1 MYLIVGTVG
10 VVGLIFYA
18 AITGGGLGP
27 FLDLPSFAIVVGGSF
42 FATLAMSRGKF
53 NQETVIFFG
62 NSALMLG
69 WIGLLIGIVL
79 MFGSTDLS
87 TAEGINTFFGK
98 ASPIALLT
106 VLYGLIVKLVCSAW
120 AASMM
125 QQQTLAL
132 PE

>member
-1 MYLIVGTVG
+1 M
-10 VVGLIFYA
+10 
-18 AITGGGLGP
+18 
-27 FLDLPSFAIVVGGSF
+27 VGGSF

-53 NQETVIFFG
+53 NQETVSFFG

-79 MFGSTDLS
+79 MLGSTDLS

-98 ASPIALLT
+98 ASPVALLT
-106 VLYGLIVKLVCSAW
+106 VLYGLILKLVCSAW

-125 QQQTLAL
+125 QRMES
-132 PE
+132 PDP

>member
-1 MYLIVGTVG
+1 M
-10 VVGLIFYA
+10 A
-18 AITGGGLGP
+18 GG
-27 FLDLPSFAIVVGGSF
+27 AF

-53 NQETVIFFG
+53 NQETVSFFG

-69 WIGLLIGIVL
+69 WIGFLIGIVL
-79 MFGSTDLS
+79 MLGSTDLS

-98 ASPIALLT
+98 ASPVALLT

-125 QQQTLAL
+125 QVSFFQKTNPILY
-132 PE
+132 

>member
-1 MYLIVGTVG
+1 MYFIAGIVG

-27 FLDLPSFAIVVGGSF
+27 FLDLPSFAIVVGGAF
-42 FATLAMSRGKF
+42 FATIAMSRGKF
-53 NQETVIFFG
+53 SQETVSFFG
-62 NSALMLG
+62 NSALTLG

-79 MFGSTDLS
+79 MLGSTDLS
-87 TAEGINTFFGK
+87 TADGINTFFGK
-98 ASPIALLT
+98 ASPVALLT

-125 QQQTLAL
+125 HETEA
-132 PE
+132 PKP

>member
-1 MYLIVGTVG
+1 MYLIAGTVG
-10 VVGLIFYA
+10 LVGLIFYA
-18 AITGGGLGP
+18 AIIGGGLGP
-27 FLDLPSFAIVVGGSF
+27 FLDLPSFAIVVGGAF

-53 NQETVIFFG
+53 NKETVSFFG

-69 WIGLLIGIVL
+69 WIGLLIGIIL
-79 MFGSTDLS
+79 MLGSTDLS

-125 QQQTLAL
+125 HETEA
-132 PE
+132 PKP

>member
-1 MYLIVGTVG
+1 MIVGRVG

-18 AITGGGLGP
+18 AIIGGGLGP
-27 FLDLPSFAIVVGGSF
+27 FLDLPAFAIVAGGAF
-42 FATLAMSRGKF
+42 FATLAMSRGRF
-53 NQETVIFFG
+53 NQETVSFFG
-62 NSALMLG
+62 NAALTLG

-79 MFGSTDLS
+79 MLGSTDLS

-98 ASPIALLT
+98 ASPVALLT

-125 QQQTLAL
+125 Q
-132 PE
+132 EK

>member
-10 VVGLIFYA
+10 LVGLIFYA

-27 FLDLPSFAIVVGGSF
+27 FLDLPSFAIVAGGAF
-42 FATLAMSRGKF
+42 FATLAMSRGEV
-53 NQETVIFFG
+53 NQETVSFFG

-69 WIGLLIGIVL
+69 WIGFLIGIVL
-79 MFGSTDLS
+79 MLGSTDLS

-98 ASPIALLT
+98 ASPVALLT

-125 QQQTLAL
+125 QVSFFQKN
-132 PE
+132 

>member
-18 AITGGGLGP
+18 AITGGGLSP
-27 FLDLPSFAIVVGGSF
+27 FLDLPSFAIVAGGAF

-53 NQETVIFFG
+53 NQETVSFFG

-79 MFGSTDLS
+79 MLGSTDLS

-125 QQQTLAL
+125 QRIEA
-132 PE
+132 PDP

>member
-1 MYLIVGTVG
+1 MNLIVGTVG

-53 NQETVIFFG
+53 NQETVSFFG

-69 WIGLLIGIVL
+69 WIGLLIGIIL
-79 MFGSTDLS
+79 MLGSTDLS

-106 VLYGLIVKLVCSAW
+106 VLYGLIVKLVCSAL

-125 QQQTLAL
+125 RQQTEAL

>member
-1 MYLIVGTVG
+1 MYLVVGIVGLVS
-10 VVGLIFYA
+10 LIFYA
-18 AITGGGLGP
+18 AILGGGLAP
-27 FLDLPSFAIVVGGSF
+27 FLDLPAFAIVAGGAF
-42 FATLAMSRGKF
+42 FATLAMSRGRF
-53 NQETVIFFG
+53 NQETVSFFG
-62 NSALMLG
+62 SSALMLG

-79 MFGSTDLS
+79 MLGSTDLS

-125 QQQTLAL
+125 QETQSTVK
-132 PE
+132 

>member
-1 MYLIVGTVG
+1 
-10 VVGLIFYA
+10 
-18 AITGGGLGP
+18 
-27 FLDLPSFAIVVGGSF
+27 
-42 FATLAMSRGKF
+42 MSRGKF
-53 NQETVIFFG
+53 NQETVSFFG

-69 WIGLLIGIVL
+69 WIGLLIGIIL
-79 MFGSTDLS
+79 MLGSTDLS

-125 QQQTLAL
+125 Q
-132 PE
+132 EK

>member
-1 MYLIVGTVG
+1 MYLIVGIVG
-10 VVGLIFYA
+10 LAGLIFYA
-18 AITGGGLGP
+18 AILGGGLGP
-27 FLDLPSFAIVVGGSF
+27 FLDIPSLAIVAGGAF
-42 FATLAMSRGKF
+42 FATLAMSRGNF
-53 NQETVIFFG
+53 NQETVSFFG

-79 MFGSTDLS
+79 MLGSTDLS

-125 QQQTLAL
+125 QGK
-132 PE
+132 

>member
-10 VVGLIFYA
+10 LVGLLFYA
-18 AITGGGLGP
+18 AILGGGLDP
-27 FLDLPSFAIVVGGSF
+27 FLDLPSFAIVVGGAF
-42 FATLAMSRGKF
+42 FATLAMSKGKF
-53 NQETVIFFG
+53 NKETVSFFG

-69 WIGLLIGIVL
+69 WIGLLIGIIL
-79 MFGSTDLS
+79 MLGSTDLS

-125 QQQTLAL
+125 Q
-132 PE
+132 

>member
-1 MYLIVGTVG
+1 MYFIAGIVG

-27 FLDLPSFAIVVGGSF
+27 FLDLPSFAIVAGGAS

-53 NQETVIFFG
+53 NQETVSFFG

-69 WIGLLIGIVL
+69 WIGLLIGIIL
-79 MFGSTDLS
+79 MLGSTDLS

-125 QQQTLAL
+125 QQPTEAL

>member
-10 VVGLIFYA
+10 LLGLIFYA
-18 AITGGGLGP
+18 AILGGGLAP
-27 FLDLPSFAIVVGGSF
+27 FIDFPAFVIVAGGAF

-53 NQETVIFFG
+53 NQETVSFFG
-62 NSALMLG
+62 NSALTLG
-69 WIGLLIGIVL
+69 WIGFLIGIVL
-79 MFGSTDLS
+79 MLGSIDLS

-98 ASPIALLT
+98 ASPVALLT
-106 VLYGLIVKLVCSAW
+106 VLYGFILKLVCSAC

-125 QQQTLAL
+125 QETEA